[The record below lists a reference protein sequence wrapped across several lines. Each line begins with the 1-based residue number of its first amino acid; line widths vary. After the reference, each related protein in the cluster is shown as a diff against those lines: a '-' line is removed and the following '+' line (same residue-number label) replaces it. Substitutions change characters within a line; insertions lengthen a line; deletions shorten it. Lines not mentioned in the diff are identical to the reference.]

1 MAVGLGPLPTL
12 HPVAGF
18 ELGIAS
24 AGIKRPGRKDV
35 VVMRCAE
42 GSTVAGVFTL
52 NAFCA
57 APVILA
63 KQRVAGNIRYL
74 LTNTG
79 NANAGTGEPGLVA
92 AARTCAK
99 LAQLT
104 GVDASQVLP
113 YSTGVIGEPLPVEKI
128 EGALQAALD
137 DLSVDNWAAAATGIM
152 TTDTLPKGASR
163 QFVHEGV
170 TVTVTG
176 ISKGAGMIRP
186 NMATMLGY
194 IATDAKV
201 SRDVLHSLI
210 LDGAN
215 KSFNRITIDG
225 DTSTNDCCMLIAT
238 GQANLPEITS
248 ASGPLFAALKQA
260 VFEVCMDVAQAIV
273 RDGEGAT
280 KFVTVEVNGGGNHQ
294 ECLDVGYTV
303 AHSPLIKT
311 ALFASD
317 PNWGRILAAVG
328 RAGVPDLD
336 VSKIDVFLGDVCI
349 ASRGARAETYTEAQG
364 LAVMQ
369 QEEITIRIEL
379 GRGECNTVILSLGG
393 MFFGLLLGFGLA
405 LMRLS
410 RFKLVSW
417 LARVYVS
424 FFRGTPLLV
433 QLFLIYYGLPQVG
446 IELEPIPAAMIGF
459 SLNMAAYACEILRAA
474 IGSIERG
481 QWEAAASIGMTRAQ
495 TLRRAILPQAMRTAL
510 PPLGNSFISLVKDT
524 ALAATIQVPE
534 LFRQAQ
540 LVSARTFEIF
550 TMYLSAALIY
560 WILASLLAHL
570 QNRLEDRVNRHDLE
584 S

>member
-12 HPVAGF
+12 HPVPGF

-42 GSTVAGVFTL
+42 GSSVAGVFTL

-57 APVILA
+57 APVILS
-63 KQRVAGNIRYL
+63 KQRVQGTVRYL

-79 NANAGTGEPGLVA
+79 NANAGTGAPGLA
-92 AARTCAK
+92 AAERTCAK
-99 LAQLT
+99 LAELT
-104 GVDASQVLP
+104 GVPAESVLP
-113 YSTGVIGEPLPVEKI
+113 FSTGVIGEPLPVEKI

-137 DLSVDNWAAAATGIM
+137 NLSENHWAEAATGIM

-163 QFVHEGV
+163 QFQHDGV

-201 SRDVLHSLI
+201 APAVLKDLI

-238 GQANLPEITS
+238 GEANLPEVTE
-248 ASGPLFAALKQA
+248 ASGALFEALKKA
-260 VFEVCMDVAQAIV
+260 VFDVCMEVAQAIV

-280 KFVTVEVNGGGNHQ
+280 KFVTVQVNGGGNHQ
-294 ECLDVGYTV
+294 ECLDVGYAV

-328 RAGVPDLD
+328 RAGVPELD
-336 VSKIDVFLGDVCI
+336 VSLIDVYLGDVCI
-349 ASRGARAETYTEAQG
+349 ASKGGRSPSYTEAQG
-364 LAVMQ
+364 SAVMA

-379 GRGECNTVILSLGG
+379 GRGQCSETIWTTDLSHE
-393 MFFGLLLGFGLA
+393 
-405 LMRLS
+405 
-410 RFKLVSW
+410 
-417 LARVYVS
+417 YVK
-424 FFRGTPLLV
+424 
-433 QLFLIYYGLPQVG
+433 INAEY
-446 IELEPIPAAMIGF
+446 
-459 SLNMAAYACEILRAA
+459 
-474 IGSIERG
+474 
-481 QWEAAASIGMTRAQ
+481 
-495 TLRRAILPQAMRTAL
+495 RT
-510 PPLGNSFISLVKDT
+510 
-524 ALAATIQVPE
+524 
-534 LFRQAQ
+534 
-540 LVSARTFEIF
+540 
-550 TMYLSAALIY
+550 
-560 WILASLLAHL
+560 
-570 QNRLEDRVNRHDLE
+570 
-584 S
+584 

>member
-1 MAVGLGPLPTL
+1 MAVGLGPLSTL
-12 HPVAGF
+12 HPVPGF

-63 KQRVAGNIRYL
+63 KKRVQGGVRYL

-79 NANAGTGEPGLVA
+79 NANAGTGEPGLA
-92 AARTCAK
+92 NATRTCAA
-99 LAQLT
+99 LAKLT
-104 GVDASQVLP
+104 GVDEGAVLP
-113 YSTGVIGEPLPVEKI
+113 FSTGVIGEPLPVEKI

-137 DLSVDNWAAAATGIM
+137 DLDENHWAEAATGIM

-163 QFVHEGV
+163 QFQHDGV

-201 SRDVLHSLI
+201 ARSVLQDLVRDA
-210 LDGAN
+210 AN

-238 GQANLPEITS
+238 GQAKLPEIS
-248 ASGPLFAALKQA
+248 EASGELFAKLKQA
-260 VFEVCMDVAQAIV
+260 VLEVFMEVAQAIV

-280 KFVTVEVNGGGNHQ
+280 KFVTVQVNGGGTHQ
-294 ECLDVGYTV
+294 ECLDVAYAV

-328 RAGVPDLD
+328 YAGVAQLD
-336 VSKIDVFLGDVCI
+336 VSKIDVFLGEVCI
-349 ASRGARAETYTEAQG
+349 ASKGCRAASYTEEQG
-364 LAVMQ
+364 AAVMAR
-369 QEEITIRIEL
+369 EEITIRIEL
-379 GRGECNTVILSLGG
+379 GRGACSETIWTTDLSHE
-393 MFFGLLLGFGLA
+393 
-405 LMRLS
+405 
-410 RFKLVSW
+410 
-417 LARVYVS
+417 YVK
-424 FFRGTPLLV
+424 
-433 QLFLIYYGLPQVG
+433 INAEY
-446 IELEPIPAAMIGF
+446 
-459 SLNMAAYACEILRAA
+459 
-474 IGSIERG
+474 
-481 QWEAAASIGMTRAQ
+481 
-495 TLRRAILPQAMRTAL
+495 RT
-510 PPLGNSFISLVKDT
+510 
-524 ALAATIQVPE
+524 
-534 LFRQAQ
+534 
-540 LVSARTFEIF
+540 
-550 TMYLSAALIY
+550 
-560 WILASLLAHL
+560 
-570 QNRLEDRVNRHDLE
+570 
-584 S
+584 

>member
-12 HPVAGF
+12 HPVPGF

-42 GSTVAGVFTL
+42 GSSVAGVFTL

-57 APVILA
+57 APVILS
-63 KQRVAGNIRYL
+63 KQRVQGTVRYL

-79 NANAGTGEPGLVA
+79 NANAGTGAPGLA
-92 AARTCAK
+92 AAERTCAK
-99 LAQLT
+99 LAELA
-104 GVDASQVLP
+104 GVPAESVLP
-113 YSTGVIGEPLPVEKI
+113 FSTGVIGEPLPVEKI

-137 DLSVDNWAAAATGIM
+137 NLSEHHWAEAATGIM

-163 QFVHEGV
+163 QFQHDGV

-201 SRDVLHSLI
+201 APAVLKDLM

-238 GQANLPEITS
+238 GKANLPEVTE
-248 ASGPLFAALKQA
+248 ASGALFEALKKA
-260 VFEVCMDVAQAIV
+260 VFEVCMEVAQAIV

-280 KFVTVEVNGGGNHQ
+280 KFVTVQVNGGGNHQ
-294 ECLDVGYTV
+294 ECLDVGYAV

-328 RAGVPDLD
+328 RAGVPELD
-336 VSKIDVFLGDVCI
+336 VSLIDVYLDSVCI
-349 ASRGARAETYTEAQG
+349 ASKGGRNPSYTEAQG
-364 LAVMQ
+364 SAVMA

-379 GRGECNTVILSLGG
+379 GRGQCSETIWTTDLSHE
-393 MFFGLLLGFGLA
+393 
-405 LMRLS
+405 
-410 RFKLVSW
+410 
-417 LARVYVS
+417 YVK
-424 FFRGTPLLV
+424 
-433 QLFLIYYGLPQVG
+433 INAEY
-446 IELEPIPAAMIGF
+446 
-459 SLNMAAYACEILRAA
+459 
-474 IGSIERG
+474 
-481 QWEAAASIGMTRAQ
+481 
-495 TLRRAILPQAMRTAL
+495 RT
-510 PPLGNSFISLVKDT
+510 
-524 ALAATIQVPE
+524 
-534 LFRQAQ
+534 
-540 LVSARTFEIF
+540 
-550 TMYLSAALIY
+550 
-560 WILASLLAHL
+560 
-570 QNRLEDRVNRHDLE
+570 
-584 S
+584 

>member
-42 GSTVAGVFTL
+42 GSSVAGVFTL

-57 APVILA
+57 APVILS
-63 KQRVAGNIRYL
+63 KQRVQGTVRYL

-79 NANAGTGEPGLVA
+79 NANAGTGAPGLA
-92 AARTCAK
+92 AAERTCAK
-99 LAQLT
+99 LAELA
-104 GVDASQVLP
+104 GVPAESVLP
-113 YSTGVIGEPLPVEKI
+113 FSTGVIGEPLPVEKI

-137 DLSVDNWAAAATGIM
+137 NLSENNWAEAATGIM

-163 QFVHEGV
+163 QFQHDGV

-201 SRDVLHSLI
+201 APAVLKDLM

-238 GQANLPEITS
+238 GKANLPEVTE
-248 ASGPLFAALKQA
+248 ARGALFEALKKA

-280 KFVTVEVNGGGNHQ
+280 KFVTVQVNGGGNHQ
-294 ECLDVGYTV
+294 ECLDVGYAV

-328 RAGVPDLD
+328 RAGVPELD
-336 VSKIDVFLGDVCI
+336 VSLIDVYLDNVCI
-349 ASRGARAETYTEAQG
+349 ASQGGRSSSYTEAQG
-364 LAVMQ
+364 SAVMA

-379 GRGECNTVILSLGG
+379 GRGQCSETIWTTDLSHE
-393 MFFGLLLGFGLA
+393 
-405 LMRLS
+405 
-410 RFKLVSW
+410 
-417 LARVYVS
+417 YVK
-424 FFRGTPLLV
+424 
-433 QLFLIYYGLPQVG
+433 INAEY
-446 IELEPIPAAMIGF
+446 
-459 SLNMAAYACEILRAA
+459 
-474 IGSIERG
+474 
-481 QWEAAASIGMTRAQ
+481 
-495 TLRRAILPQAMRTAL
+495 RT
-510 PPLGNSFISLVKDT
+510 
-524 ALAATIQVPE
+524 
-534 LFRQAQ
+534 
-540 LVSARTFEIF
+540 
-550 TMYLSAALIY
+550 
-560 WILASLLAHL
+560 
-570 QNRLEDRVNRHDLE
+570 
-584 S
+584 

>member
-12 HPVAGF
+12 HPVPGF

-42 GSTVAGVFTL
+42 GSSVAGVFTL

-57 APVILA
+57 APVILS
-63 KQRVAGNIRYL
+63 KQRVQGTVRYL

-79 NANAGTGEPGLVA
+79 NANAGTGAPGLA
-92 AARTCAK
+92 AAERTCAK
-99 LAQLT
+99 LAELA
-104 GVDASQVLP
+104 GVDAQSVLP
-113 YSTGVIGEPLPVEKI
+113 FSTGVIGEPLPVEKI

-137 DLSVDNWAAAATGIM
+137 NLSENNWAEAATGIM

-163 QFVHEGV
+163 QFQFEGQII
-170 TVTVTG
+170 TVTG

-201 SRDVLHSLI
+201 APAVLKDLM

-238 GQANLPEITS
+238 GKADVPEIS
-248 ASGPLFAALKQA
+248 EAKGALFEALKQA
-260 VFEVCMDVAQAIV
+260 VFEVCMEVAQAIV

-294 ECLDVGYTV
+294 ECLDVGYAV

-328 RAGVPDLD
+328 RAGVPQLD
-336 VSKIDVFLGDVCI
+336 VSLIDVFLGEVCI
-349 ASRGARAETYTEAQG
+349 ASKGGRSPSYTEEQG
-364 LAVMQ
+364 SKVMA

-379 GRGECNTVILSLGG
+379 GRGQCSETIWTTDLSHE
-393 MFFGLLLGFGLA
+393 
-405 LMRLS
+405 
-410 RFKLVSW
+410 
-417 LARVYVS
+417 YVK
-424 FFRGTPLLV
+424 
-433 QLFLIYYGLPQVG
+433 INAEY
-446 IELEPIPAAMIGF
+446 
-459 SLNMAAYACEILRAA
+459 
-474 IGSIERG
+474 
-481 QWEAAASIGMTRAQ
+481 
-495 TLRRAILPQAMRTAL
+495 RT
-510 PPLGNSFISLVKDT
+510 
-524 ALAATIQVPE
+524 
-534 LFRQAQ
+534 
-540 LVSARTFEIF
+540 
-550 TMYLSAALIY
+550 
-560 WILASLLAHL
+560 
-570 QNRLEDRVNRHDLE
+570 
-584 S
+584 

>member
-12 HPVAGF
+12 HPVPGF

-42 GSTVAGVFTL
+42 GSSVAGVFTL

-57 APVILA
+57 APVILS
-63 KQRVAGNIRYL
+63 KQRVQGTVRYL

-79 NANAGTGEPGLVA
+79 NANAGTGAPGLA
-92 AARTCAK
+92 AAERTCAK
-99 LAQLT
+99 LAELT
-104 GVDASQVLP
+104 GVPAESVLP
-113 YSTGVIGEPLPVEKI
+113 FSTGVIGEPLPVEKI

-137 DLSVDNWAAAATGIM
+137 NLSENHWAEAATGIM

-163 QFVHEGV
+163 QFQHDGV

-201 SRDVLHSLI
+201 APAVLKDLM

-238 GQANLPEITS
+238 GKANLPEVTE
-248 ASGPLFAALKQA
+248 ASGALFEALKKA
-260 VFEVCMDVAQAIV
+260 VFEVCMEVAQAIV

-280 KFVTVEVNGGGNHQ
+280 KFVTVQVNGGGNHQ
-294 ECLDVGYTV
+294 ECLDVGYAV

-328 RAGVPDLD
+328 RAGVPELD
-336 VSKIDVFLGDVCI
+336 VSLIDVYLDSVCI
-349 ASRGARAETYTEAQG
+349 ASKGGRSPSYTEEQG
-364 LAVMQ
+364 SAVMA

-379 GRGECNTVILSLGG
+379 GRGQCSETIWTTDLSHE
-393 MFFGLLLGFGLA
+393 
-405 LMRLS
+405 
-410 RFKLVSW
+410 
-417 LARVYVS
+417 YVK
-424 FFRGTPLLV
+424 
-433 QLFLIYYGLPQVG
+433 INAEY
-446 IELEPIPAAMIGF
+446 
-459 SLNMAAYACEILRAA
+459 
-474 IGSIERG
+474 
-481 QWEAAASIGMTRAQ
+481 
-495 TLRRAILPQAMRTAL
+495 RT
-510 PPLGNSFISLVKDT
+510 
-524 ALAATIQVPE
+524 
-534 LFRQAQ
+534 
-540 LVSARTFEIF
+540 
-550 TMYLSAALIY
+550 
-560 WILASLLAHL
+560 
-570 QNRLEDRVNRHDLE
+570 
-584 S
+584 

>member
-12 HPVAGF
+12 HPVPGF

-63 KQRVAGNIRYL
+63 KQRAQGAVRYL

-79 NANAGTGEPGLVA
+79 NANAGTGEPGMQA
-92 AARTCAK
+92 AIRSCAS
-99 LAQLT
+99 LAALA
-104 GVDASQVLP
+104 GVEADAILP
-113 YSTGVIGEPLPVEKI
+113 FSTGVIGELLPTEKI
-128 EGALQAALD
+128 EAALPD
-137 DLSVDNWAAAATGIM
+137 ALADLDENHWAEAATGIM

-163 QFVHEGV
+163 QFEHDGV

-201 SRDVLHSLI
+201 AQPVLQDLLRDA
-210 LDGAN
+210 AN

-238 GQANLPEITS
+238 GKAAVAEITE
-248 ASGPLFAALKQA
+248 AAGELFAKLKQA
-260 VFEVCMDVAQAIV
+260 VFGVSMEVAQSIV

-280 KFVTVEVNGGGNHQ
+280 KFVTVQVNGGCNHQ
-294 ECLDVGYTV
+294 ECLDVGYAV

-328 RAGVPDLD
+328 RAGVPELD
-336 VSKIDVFLGDVCI
+336 VSKIDVYLGAVCI
-349 ASRGARAETYTEAQG
+349 ASQGGRSPNYTEEQG
-364 LAVMQ
+364 AAVMAE
-369 QEEITIRIEL
+369 EEIEIRIEL
-379 GRGECNTVILSLGG
+379 GRGDCSETIWTTDLSHE
-393 MFFGLLLGFGLA
+393 
-405 LMRLS
+405 
-410 RFKLVSW
+410 
-417 LARVYVS
+417 YV
-424 FFRGTPLLV
+424 R
-433 QLFLIYYGLPQVG
+433 INAEY
-446 IELEPIPAAMIGF
+446 
-459 SLNMAAYACEILRAA
+459 
-474 IGSIERG
+474 
-481 QWEAAASIGMTRAQ
+481 
-495 TLRRAILPQAMRTAL
+495 RT
-510 PPLGNSFISLVKDT
+510 
-524 ALAATIQVPE
+524 
-534 LFRQAQ
+534 
-540 LVSARTFEIF
+540 
-550 TMYLSAALIY
+550 
-560 WILASLLAHL
+560 
-570 QNRLEDRVNRHDLE
+570 
-584 S
+584 

>member
-12 HPVAGF
+12 HPVPGF

-42 GSTVAGVFTL
+42 GSSVAGVFTL

-57 APVILA
+57 APVILS
-63 KQRVAGNIRYL
+63 KQRVQGTVRYL

-79 NANAGTGEPGLVA
+79 NANAGTGAPGLA
-92 AARTCAK
+92 AAERTCAK
-99 LAQLT
+99 LAELA
-104 GVDASQVLP
+104 GVPAESVLP
-113 YSTGVIGEPLPVEKI
+113 FSTGVIGEPLPVEKI

-137 DLSVDNWAAAATGIM
+137 NLSENNWAEAATGIM

-163 QFVHEGV
+163 QFQHDGV

-201 SRDVLHSLI
+201 APKVLKDLM

-238 GQANLPEITS
+238 GKADLPEVTE
-248 ASGPLFAALKQA
+248 ASGALFEALKKA
-260 VFEVCMDVAQAIV
+260 VFEVCMEVAQAIV

-280 KFVTVEVNGGGNHQ
+280 KFVTVQVNGGGNHQ
-294 ECLDVGYTV
+294 ECLDVGYAV

-328 RAGVPDLD
+328 RAGVPELD
-336 VSKIDVFLGDVCI
+336 VSLIDVYLDNVCI
-349 ASRGARAETYTEAQG
+349 ASQGGRSPSYTEAQG
-364 LAVMQ
+364 SAVMA

-379 GRGECNTVILSLGG
+379 GRGQCSETIWTTDLSHE
-393 MFFGLLLGFGLA
+393 
-405 LMRLS
+405 
-410 RFKLVSW
+410 
-417 LARVYVS
+417 YVK
-424 FFRGTPLLV
+424 
-433 QLFLIYYGLPQVG
+433 INAEY
-446 IELEPIPAAMIGF
+446 
-459 SLNMAAYACEILRAA
+459 
-474 IGSIERG
+474 
-481 QWEAAASIGMTRAQ
+481 
-495 TLRRAILPQAMRTAL
+495 RT
-510 PPLGNSFISLVKDT
+510 
-524 ALAATIQVPE
+524 
-534 LFRQAQ
+534 
-540 LVSARTFEIF
+540 
-550 TMYLSAALIY
+550 
-560 WILASLLAHL
+560 
-570 QNRLEDRVNRHDLE
+570 
-584 S
+584 

>member
-63 KQRVAGNIRYL
+63 KQRAQGAVRYL

-79 NANAGTGEPGLVA
+79 NANAGTGEPGMQA
-92 AARTCAK
+92 AIRSCAS
-99 LAQLT
+99 LAALA
-104 GVDASQVLP
+104 GVEAEAILP
-113 YSTGVIGEPLPVEKI
+113 FSTGVIGELLPVEKI
-128 EGALQAALD
+128 EAALPAALA
-137 DLSVDNWAAAATGIM
+137 DLDENHWAEAATGIM

-163 QFVHEGV
+163 QFEHEGV

-201 SRDVLHSLI
+201 AQSVLQDLLRDA
-210 LDGAN
+210 AN

-238 GQANLPEITS
+238 GKADVVEITE
-248 ASGPLFAALKQA
+248 ASGELFTKLKQA
-260 VFEVCMDVAQAIV
+260 VFEVSMEVAQSIV

-280 KFVTVEVNGGGNHQ
+280 KFVTVQVNGGGNHQ
-294 ECLDVGYTV
+294 ECLDVGYAV

-336 VSKIDVFLGDVCI
+336 VSKIDVYLGGVCI
-349 ASRGARAETYTEAQG
+349 ASQGGRSPSYTEEQG
-364 LAVMQ
+364 AAVMAE
-369 QEEITIRIEL
+369 EEIEIRIEL
-379 GRGECNTVILSLGG
+379 GRGDCSETIWTTDLSHE
-393 MFFGLLLGFGLA
+393 
-405 LMRLS
+405 
-410 RFKLVSW
+410 
-417 LARVYVS
+417 YV
-424 FFRGTPLLV
+424 R
-433 QLFLIYYGLPQVG
+433 INAEY
-446 IELEPIPAAMIGF
+446 
-459 SLNMAAYACEILRAA
+459 
-474 IGSIERG
+474 
-481 QWEAAASIGMTRAQ
+481 
-495 TLRRAILPQAMRTAL
+495 RT
-510 PPLGNSFISLVKDT
+510 
-524 ALAATIQVPE
+524 
-534 LFRQAQ
+534 
-540 LVSARTFEIF
+540 
-550 TMYLSAALIY
+550 
-560 WILASLLAHL
+560 
-570 QNRLEDRVNRHDLE
+570 
-584 S
+584 

>member
-12 HPVAGF
+12 HPVPGF

-42 GSTVAGVFTL
+42 GSSVAGVFTL

-57 APVILA
+57 APVILS
-63 KQRVAGNIRYL
+63 KQRVQGTVRYL

-79 NANAGTGEPGLVA
+79 NANAGTGAPGLA
-92 AARTCAK
+92 AAERTCAK
-99 LAQLT
+99 LAELT
-104 GVDASQVLP
+104 GVPTESVLP
-113 YSTGVIGEPLPVEKI
+113 FSTGVIGEPLPVEKI

-137 DLSVDNWAAAATGIM
+137 NLSENHWAEAATGIM

-163 QFVHEGV
+163 QFQHDGV

-201 SRDVLHSLI
+201 APAVLKDLM

-238 GQANLPEITS
+238 GKANLPEVTE
-248 ASGPLFAALKQA
+248 ASGALFEALKKA
-260 VFEVCMDVAQAIV
+260 VFEVCMEVAQAIV

-280 KFVTVEVNGGGNHQ
+280 KFVTVQVNGGGNHQ
-294 ECLDVGYTV
+294 ECLDVGYAV

-328 RAGVPDLD
+328 RAGVPELD
-336 VSKIDVFLGDVCI
+336 VSLIDVYLDSVCI
-349 ASRGARAETYTEAQG
+349 ASQGGRSPSYTEAQG
-364 LAVMQ
+364 SAVMA

-379 GRGECNTVILSLGG
+379 GRGQCSETIWTTDLSHE
-393 MFFGLLLGFGLA
+393 
-405 LMRLS
+405 
-410 RFKLVSW
+410 
-417 LARVYVS
+417 YVK
-424 FFRGTPLLV
+424 
-433 QLFLIYYGLPQVG
+433 INAEY
-446 IELEPIPAAMIGF
+446 
-459 SLNMAAYACEILRAA
+459 
-474 IGSIERG
+474 
-481 QWEAAASIGMTRAQ
+481 
-495 TLRRAILPQAMRTAL
+495 RT
-510 PPLGNSFISLVKDT
+510 
-524 ALAATIQVPE
+524 
-534 LFRQAQ
+534 
-540 LVSARTFEIF
+540 
-550 TMYLSAALIY
+550 
-560 WILASLLAHL
+560 
-570 QNRLEDRVNRHDLE
+570 
-584 S
+584 

>member
-12 HPVAGF
+12 HPVPGF

-42 GSTVAGVFTL
+42 GSSVAGVFTL

-57 APVILA
+57 APVILS
-63 KQRVAGNIRYL
+63 KQRVQGTVRYL

-79 NANAGTGEPGLVA
+79 NANAGTGAPGLA
-92 AARTCAK
+92 AAERTCAK
-99 LAQLT
+99 LAELA
-104 GVDASQVLP
+104 GVPAESVLP
-113 YSTGVIGEPLPVEKI
+113 FSTGVIGEPLPVEKI

-137 DLSVDNWAAAATGIM
+137 NLSENNWAEAATGIM

-163 QFVHEGV
+163 QFQHDGV

-201 SRDVLHSLI
+201 APQVLKDLM

-238 GQANLPEITS
+238 GKANLPEVTE
-248 ASGPLFAALKQA
+248 ASGALFEALKKA
-260 VFEVCMDVAQAIV
+260 VFEVCMEVAQAIV

-280 KFVTVEVNGGGNHQ
+280 KFVTVQVNGGGNHQ
-294 ECLDVGYTV
+294 ECLDVGYAV

-328 RAGVPDLD
+328 RAGVPELD
-336 VSKIDVFLGDVCI
+336 VSLIDVYLDSVCI
-349 ASRGARAETYTEAQG
+349 ASQGGRSPSYTEEQG
-364 LAVMQ
+364 SKVMA

-379 GRGECNTVILSLGG
+379 GRGQCSETIWTTDLSHE
-393 MFFGLLLGFGLA
+393 
-405 LMRLS
+405 
-410 RFKLVSW
+410 
-417 LARVYVS
+417 YVK
-424 FFRGTPLLV
+424 
-433 QLFLIYYGLPQVG
+433 INAEY
-446 IELEPIPAAMIGF
+446 
-459 SLNMAAYACEILRAA
+459 
-474 IGSIERG
+474 
-481 QWEAAASIGMTRAQ
+481 
-495 TLRRAILPQAMRTAL
+495 RT
-510 PPLGNSFISLVKDT
+510 
-524 ALAATIQVPE
+524 
-534 LFRQAQ
+534 
-540 LVSARTFEIF
+540 
-550 TMYLSAALIY
+550 
-560 WILASLLAHL
+560 
-570 QNRLEDRVNRHDLE
+570 
-584 S
+584 